1 MGSVSQVFYHVYG
14 APTLNTLVRSPALMA
29 ITSLFLVTLGAI
41 HLYDRYY
48 QGVQNLQRAY
58 LYTHLYPC
66 RYTPFAQTA
75 LAQRL
80 DPNWD
85 GSCHFLSYSWMY
97 RKTRSAHFQEPSSYT
112 MTDLS
117 VPYPIILGQNQ
128 ESGED
133 IQTIQKSFAQFDYAS
148 EVLGQEEIDETTQR
162 EGIDSLIT
170 YLKSRD
176 QQSVLVMAGWRYEND
191 RISGHACGFVKRGD
205 ECSWFDPNYGEVT
218 FETFEDFSLWFY
230 QEVMYGQLVFLFQEA
245 FLLLKKKKNEPIRV
259 SDSIAPLH
267 FSKEEQNAS
276 AMSQKIT
283 SAILN
288 KQSKSSCAIRGVFAY
303 GLQVH
308 FPEKEGALLQ
318 EVPDIAFM

>member
-1 MGSVSQVFYHVYG
+1 MGSIGQFFYHVYG
-14 APTLNTLVRSPALMA
+14 ASTLNMLASSPALTA
-29 ITSLFLVTLGAI
+29 VTSLFLATLGGMR
-41 HLYDRYY
+41 LYNRYC
-48 QGVQNLQRAY
+48 QGAQDLQRAY

-85 GSCHFLSYSWMY
+85 GSCHFLSYAWMY
-97 RKTRSAHFQEPSSYT
+97 RKTRSVHFQEPTSYT

-117 VPYPIILGQNQ
+117 VPYPVILGQNQ
-128 ESGED
+128 ESGGD
-133 IQTIQKSFAQFDYAS
+133 IQTIQKAFTQFDYAS
-148 EVLGQEEIDETTQR
+148 EVLSQEDIDETTQR
-162 EGIDSLIT
+162 EGIDSLMT

-176 QQSVLVMAGWRYEND
+176 QHSILVIAGWRYEND
-191 RISGHACGFVKRGD
+191 RILGHACGFVKRGD

-245 FLLLKKKKNEPIRV
+245 FLLLKKKKNGPIRV
-259 SDSIAPLH
+259 SDLIAPLQ
-267 FSKEEQNAS
+267 FSKEKQNAS

-288 KQSKSSCAIRGVFAY
+288 KQSKNSCEIRGIFAY

-308 FPEKEGALLQ
+308 FPEKEGAFLQ